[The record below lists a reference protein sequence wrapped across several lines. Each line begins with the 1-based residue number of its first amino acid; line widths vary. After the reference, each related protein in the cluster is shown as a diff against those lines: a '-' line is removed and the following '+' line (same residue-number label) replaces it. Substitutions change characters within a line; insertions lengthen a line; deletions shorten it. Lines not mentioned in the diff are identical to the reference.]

1 VITSRNCRVIGADGY
16 LERVMSVADARALAE
31 ARLRPLGRRWTHT
44 VAVAERAEVAG
55 KVLTVDER
63 AVVVSAAFV
72 HDLGYAE
79 GIADS
84 GFHHLDGAR
93 FLRDLGEDRLAGLVA
108 FHSAGRWEA
117 EARGVTPELAEF
129 EDERSLTADVLAYA
143 DLLTGPDGTSMELA
157 ARIGEVERRYG
168 AEHPVT
174 RSLRAGQPDLA
185 ARLGHVQALL
195 AEEAGLRR

>member
-1 VITSRNCRVIGADGY
+1 
-16 LERVMSVADARALAE
+16 MSVADARALAE
-31 ARLRPLGRRWTHT
+31 ARLRPLGRRWAHT
-44 VAVAERAEVAG
+44 MAVAERAESAAT
-55 KVLTVDER
+55 VLTEDEH
-63 AVVVSAAFV
+63 AVVVAAAFV

-79 GIADS
+79 GIAGT

-117 EARGVTPELAEF
+117 EARGLTRELAEF
-129 EDERSLTADVLAYA
+129 DDERSLTADVLAHA
-143 DLLTGPDGTSMELA
+143 DLLTGPDGTPLGLA
-157 ARIGEVERRYG
+157 ARIEEVERRYG
-168 AEHPVT
+168 SEHPVT
-174 RSLRAGQPDLA
+174 RSLRAGQADLA

>member
-1 VITSRNCRVIGADGY
+1 MA
-16 LERVMSVADARALAE
+16 ERL
-31 ARLRPLGRRWTHT
+31 LQPLGRRWTHT
-44 VAVAERAEVAG
+44 SAVAARAESAAS
-55 KVLTVDER
+55 VLPDSER
-63 AVVVSAAFV
+63 DVVIAAAFV

-79 GIADS
+79 GIAGS

-117 EARGVTPELAEF
+117 EARGLTRELVEF
-129 EDERSLTADVLAYA
+129 DDERSLTADVLAYA
-143 DLLTGPDGTSMELA
+143 DLLTGPDGTPTGLA
-157 ARIGEVERRYG
+157 ARIEEVERRYG
-168 AEHPVT
+168 SEHPVT